1 MGIIKKDALKITIIS
16 YLGLIIGYVNKGVLF
31 LIFLTTEQIGL
42 LSLIVAVGL
51 LLAQFS
57 NLGISYTVWRFFPFF
72 RNKEKRNFGF
82 FQFSLLV
89 TLIGVLIFTFLAIL
103 LKEPITSFYV
113 EKAKEFEQYYYWIIP
128 IGASFAFFLTFDVFL
143 RGLNKNVISVVATEL
158 VLRLFV
164 TLSIVVFALG
174 WINFYHLLILHS
186 ASYLIPTLIL
196 GLQLFKNKELH
207 WRLSDIAI
215 PQRFKRIMLS
225 YSIYTYINF
234 IGAIM
239 VVSLDTIMVAS
250 MIGLDATGVY
260 STTIFIVSGLLI
272 PYKTL
277 IRISSPLVA
286 KYWKERDFTRMNE
299 LYTRISSVNLVIALI
314 TFLVFWINR
323 VELFHFLPPAFADGI
338 YIFLILMVG
347 KIVDMYCGLNGVI
360 FITSK
365 KYKYDLM
372 FTAILL
378 VGVYFLNLILIPEYG
393 IFGAATS
400 TSIIYVVYNLGRLL
414 FVYFAYK
421 MHPFKL
427 SQLAI
432 LGLFLALILLF
443 EFVPIE
449 FKNELVSIGVKVVL
463 ASCLFILPIHWFK
476 LDEDVVFYTKMFK
489 NYFKKGPMQPE

>member
-1 MGIIKKDALKITIIS
+1 VGIIKKDALKITIIS

-57 NLGISYTVWRFFPFF
+57 NLGMSYTVWRFFPFF

-82 FQFSLLV
+82 FQFSLIV

-113 EKAKEFEQYYYWIIP
+113 EKSKEFEEYYYWIIP
-128 IGASFAFFLTFDVFL
+128 IGVSFAFFLTFDVFL
-143 RGLNKNVISVVATEL
+143 RGLNKNVISAVATEL
-158 VLRLFV
+158 IIRLFV
-164 TLSIVVFALG
+164 TVCIIFFAFG

-186 ASYLIPTLIL
+186 ASYLIPTLVL

-215 PQRFKRIMLS
+215 PQRFKRIMFS

-234 IGAIM
+234 IGAIL

-286 KYWKERDFTRMNE
+286 KYWKERDFTRMKE
-299 LYTRISSVNLVIALI
+299 LYTRISSVSLVIALI
-314 TFLVFWINR
+314 TFLAFWINR
-323 VELFHFLPPAFADGI
+323 VELFHFLPPAFADGM
-338 YIFLILMVG
+338 YIFLILMIG
-347 KIVDMYCGLNGVI
+347 KVSDMYCGLNGTI
-360 FITSK
+360 FISSK
-365 KYKYDLM
+365 KYKFDLI
-372 FTAILL
+372 FTGLL
-378 VGVYFLNLILIPEYG
+378 LFVVYFLNLLLIPEYG
-393 IFGAATS
+393 VFGAAVS
-400 TSIIYVVYNLGRLL
+400 TSIAYAISNFGRLL

-432 LGLFLALILLF
+432 LGLFFCLILFF

-449 FKNELVSIGVKVVL
+449 FENELISIGVKVVL
-463 ASCLFILPIHWFK
+463 ASCLFLLPIHWFK
-476 LDEDVVFYTKMFK
+476 LDEDVVFYTKSFK
-489 NYFKKGPMQPE
+489 NYFKKGPIQPE

>member
-1 MGIIKKDALKITIIS
+1 MGIIKKDALKITLIS
-16 YLGLIIGYVNKGVLF
+16 YIGLIIGYVNKGVLF

-57 NLGISYTVWRFFPFF
+57 NLGMSYTVWRFFPFF

-103 LKEPITSFYV
+103 LKEPITSFYL
-113 EKAKEFEQYYYWIIP
+113 EKSKEFEQYYYWIIP
-128 IGASFAFFLTFDVFL
+128 IGTSFAFFLTFDVFL
-143 RGLNKNVISVVATEL
+143 RGLNKNVISAVATEL
-158 VLRLFV
+158 VIRLFV
-164 TLSIVVFALG
+164 TVCIIFFALG
-174 WINFYHLLILHS
+174 WINFYQLLILHS

-196 GLQLFKNKELH
+196 GLQLFMNKELH

-286 KYWKERDFTRMNE
+286 KYWKERDFTRMKE
-299 LYTRISSVNLVIALI
+299 LYTRISSVSLVIALI

-323 VELFHFLPPAFADGI
+323 VELFHFLPTAFADGI
-338 YIFLILMVG
+338 YIFLILMIG
-347 KIVDMYCGLNGVI
+347 KVSEMYCGLNGTI
-360 FITSK
+360 FISSK
-365 KYKYDLM
+365 MYKFDLI
-372 FTAILL
+372 FTGILL
-378 VGVYFLNLILIPEYG
+378 FGVYFLNLILIPNNG
-393 IFGAATS
+393 VLGAAIS
-400 TSIIYVVYNLGRLL
+400 TSIAYTFSNFARLL

-432 LGLFLALILLF
+432 LGLFFGLILLF

-449 FKNELVSIGVKVVL
+449 FKNELVSIVVKVVL

-476 LDEDVVFYTKMFK
+476 LDEDVVFYTKIFK
-489 NYFKKGPMQPE
+489 NYFKNKSNQPE

>member
-57 NLGISYTVWRFFPFF
+57 NLGMSYTVWRFFPFF
-72 RNKEKRNFGF
+72 RNKEKRNYGF
-82 FQFSLLV
+82 FQFSLLI

-103 LKEPITSFYV
+103 LKEPITSFYL
-113 EKAKEFEQYYYWIIP
+113 EKSKEFETYYYWIIP
-128 IGASFAFFLTFDVFL
+128 IGTSFAFFLTFDVFL
-143 RGLNKNVISVVATEL
+143 RGLNKNVISAVATEL
-158 VLRLFV
+158 VIRLFV
-164 TLSIVVFALG
+164 TVCIIFFALG
-174 WINFYHLLILHS
+174 WINFYQLLILHS
-186 ASYLIPTLIL
+186 ASYLIPTLVL
-196 GLQLFKNKELH
+196 GLQLFMNKELH

-286 KYWKERDFTRMNE
+286 KYWKERDFTRMKE
-299 LYTRISSVNLVIALI
+299 LYTRISSVSLVIALI

-323 VELFHFLPPAFADGI
+323 VELFHFYP
-338 YIFLILMVG
+338 
-347 KIVDMYCGLNGVI
+347 
-360 FITSK
+360 
-365 KYKYDLM
+365 
-372 FTAILL
+372 
-378 VGVYFLNLILIPEYG
+378 
-393 IFGAATS
+393 
-400 TSIIYVVYNLGRLL
+400 
-414 FVYFAYK
+414 
-421 MHPFKL
+421 
-427 SQLAI
+427 
-432 LGLFLALILLF
+432 
-443 EFVPIE
+443 
-449 FKNELVSIGVKVVL
+449 
-463 ASCLFILPIHWFK
+463 CLC
-476 LDEDVVFYTKMFK
+476 
-489 NYFKKGPMQPE
+489 

>member
-31 LIFLTTEQIGL
+31 LIFLSTEQIGL
-42 LSLIVAVGL
+42 LSLLVAVGL

-57 NLGISYTVWRFFPFF
+57 NLGMSYTVWRFFPFF

-103 LKEPITSFYV
+103 LKEPITSFYI
-113 EKAKEFEQYYYWIIP
+113 EKSKEFEQYYYWIIP
-128 IGASFAFFLTFDVFL
+128 IGVSFAFFLTFDAFL
-143 RGLNKNVISVVATEL
+143 RGLHKNLISAISTEL
-158 VLRLFV
+158 VIRLFV
-164 TLSIVVFALG
+164 TVCIIFFALN
-174 WINFYHLLILHS
+174 WINFYQLLILHS

-196 GLQLFKNKELH
+196 GLQLLKNKELH

-234 IGAIM
+234 IGAIL

-286 KYWKERDFTRMNE
+286 KYWKERDFTRMKE
-299 LYTRISSVNLVIALI
+299 LYTRISSVSLVIALI

-323 VELFHFLPPAFADGI
+323 FELFHFLPPAFSDGI
-338 YIFLILMVG
+338 YIFLILMIG
-347 KIVDMYCGLNGVI
+347 KVSDMYCGLNGTI
-360 FITSK
+360 FISSK
-365 KYKYDLM
+365 KYKFDLI
-372 FTAILL
+372 FTGLL
-378 VGVYFLNLILIPEYG
+378 LFGVYFLNLLLIPEYG
-393 IFGAATS
+393 VLGAAIS
-400 TSIIYVVYNLGRLL
+400 TSIAYTISNFARLF

-432 LGLFLALILLF
+432 LGLFFGLILFF

-463 ASCLFILPIHWFK
+463 ASCLFLLPIHWFK
-476 LDEDVVFYTKMFK
+476 LDEDVVFYTKVFK
-489 NYFKKGPMQPE
+489 NYFKKNSN